1 MKVQFFGHIV
11 SKDGLDVDL
20 SKIEAVQKF
29 PVWRNQTEVKSF
41 LGHASYYR
49 RFVPK
54 FAEIARPLHKA
65 CETSRKFDWTP
76 EAQDAFESLKLKL
89 TSTPILA
96 FPCLREPFILYTDA
110 SQFAM
115 GAVLAQ
121 VQDGKERALCYA
133 PNSL

>member
-1 MKVQFFGHIV
+1 M
-11 SKDGLDVDL
+11 SNDGLGVDP

-29 PVWRNQTEVKSF
+29 PLPRNPIEVKSF
-41 LGHASYYR
+41 LGLAVFGYYR

-65 CETSRKFDWTP
+65 SETWTKSEWTP
-76 EAQDAFESLKLKL
+76 AAQDAFESLKLKL

-96 FPCLREPFILYTDA
+96 FPCLKEPFMLYTDA

-115 GAVLAQ
+115 GAILAQ
-121 VQDGKERALCYA
+121 VQDGKDRAI
-133 PNSL
+133 